1 MQLAVVGTAERD
13 GELIADL
20 LSQPAGLGKA
30 QVMRIAGVPAAHQA
44 WLFDD
49 EAQVLPIALPRHLRQ
64 GNGVIA
70 LA

>member
-1 MQLAVVGTAERD
+1 VQLAVMGAAERD
-13 GELIADL
+13 GELVTDL

-49 EAQVLPIALPRHLRQ
+49 EAQVLPIALPR
-64 GNGVIA
+64 
-70 LA
+70 